1 MTDPAFKDL
10 LSARRSARLGFVM
23 IVVMAVAVIMA
34 GVLWAPDSDRVLR
47 GETIAPD
54 TVVARVQTT
63 GRTYSASLRTAL
75 QASRADPGDLALAKT
90 AARATIADGRD
101 AGDGRMVGAA
111 LGILRPFLT
120 DPDSETLYLAA
131 TARQYQHDFPGALA
145 LLDRALLLDPGD
157 INTRLTRATIHTV
170 LGQYD
175 LALQDC
181 SQIRDGQGV
190 AFLCQA
196 TALLLTDQ
204 APAVAQR
211 LALMIDQPQLLD
223 PGLKPWAIGLLGE
236 IAQLSGDTAAA
247 RIYFNQVL
255 AISPASQREQLIL
268 ADLLLQDGMADQV
281 IPLLA
286 DAPATDGVLIR
297 RVLAARATGRDDRA
311 DVAELARRFQLNL
324 DLGLTA
330 HAREEAQYFLLIAA
344 DPAQALARAR
354 VNWALQHEY
363 DDARLLLDAAVAAGD
378 PAAARPVVDWM
389 AAQHVTAAALAIP
402 DAVAGAGP

>member
-1 MTDPAFKDL
+1 
-10 LSARRSARLGFVM
+10 M
-23 IVVMAVAVIMA
+23 IVVIAIAVITA
-34 GVLWAPDSDRVLR
+34 GVLWSPDSDRVLR

-54 TVVARVQTT
+54 TIVARVQTT
-63 GRTYSASLRTAL
+63 GRAYSAALRTVL

-90 AARATIADGRD
+90 AARATINEGRD
-101 AGDGRMVGAA
+101 AGDSRMVGAA
-111 LGILRPFLT
+111 LGILRPFLS

-131 TARQYQHDFPGALA
+131 TARQYQHDFTGALA
-145 LLDRALLLDPGD
+145 LLDRALDLDPGD
-157 INTRLTRATIHTV
+157 VNTRLTRATIRTV

-190 AFLCQA
+190 GFLCQA

-204 APAVAQR
+204 APAIAKR
-211 LALMIDQPQLLD
+211 LALMIGNPGMLD

-236 IAQLSGDTAAA
+236 IAQLAGDRAAA
-247 RIYFNQVL
+247 RDYFAQVL
-255 AISPASQREQLIL
+255 AISPKSQRERLIM
-268 ADLLLQDGMADQV
+268 ADLMLQDGMTDQV

-297 RVLAARATGRDDRA
+297 RVLAARAMGIDAGA
-311 DVAELARRFQLNL
+311 DTAELAKRFQLNL

-330 HAREEAQYFLLIAA
+330 HAREETLYFLLIAA
-344 DPAQALARAR
+344 DPAQALARAQ

-363 DDARLLLDAAVAAGD
+363 DDARLLLDAALAAGK
-378 PAAARPVVDWM
+378 PTAARPVADWM
-389 AAQHVTAAALAIP
+389 AAQRVTAPALAIP
-402 DAVAGAGP
+402 DAVAGSGP